1 MAFRDFY
8 NAIKQAA
15 EYEYGVGAEDQ
26 RAAYQEARE
35 RKGKQKEGP
44 KMKSMLG
51 SYRTPQVIKAV
62 LGKEDPDFAAARAEQ
77 NIPIRKGSRE
87 EKIGTILGAVG
98 ADLTQDAARRF
109 WWLLNAPQA
118 VGEIIAEQSVE
129 FANPALYDIERVGIG
144 KFKSDGTEITK
155 PRRKFKPGYVQALSI
170 PAGYAINQA
179 LGLMTPFGGA
189 EGYKAAIPSAEDPTK
204 TDNLLAEIGAKYFL
218 GRTGD
223 LLPYDEFVK
232 VRPDVSKD
240 EYQRYKAYKFDKRM
254 DFDPRDGDLSVLPM
268 GVLKFQDEGIH
279 GPEINFLGRSI
290 PVTTGVTP
298 FIGAVAGTM
307 AGVRTRRPIKGG
319 FLGGT
324 AGLAAGTALGSV
336 IEGERRRRNAEEN
349 LLDTL

>member
-1 MAFRDFY
+1 MT
-8 NAIKQAA
+8 
-15 EYEYGVGAEDQ
+15 
-26 RAAYQEARE
+26 
-35 RKGKQKEGP
+35 
-44 KMKSMLG
+44 SMMG
-51 SYRTPQVIKAV
+51 SYRTPQVLKSIF
-62 LGKEDPDFAAARAEQ
+62 GKEDLEFQKARAESS
-77 NIPIRKGSRE
+77 IPIRKKTRE
-87 EKIGTILGAVG
+87 EKIGSVLGAIG
-98 ADLTQDAARRF
+98 ADLTQDSLRRF

-118 VGEIIAEQSVE
+118 VGEIVAEQAVE
-129 FANPALYDIERVGIG
+129 RANPGLYDVVEVGTG
-144 KFKSDGTEITK
+144 KFKPDGSEIMRQK
-155 PRRKFKPGYVQALSI
+155 RKYKPGFVQALSI

-204 TDNLLAEIGAKYFL
+204 TDNLLAEVGAKYFL

-254 DFDPRDGDLSVLPM
+254 DFNPLDGDFSPLPM

>member
-8 NAIKQAA
+8 TSIKEAA
-15 EYEYGVGAEDQ
+15 QYEYGVGAEEQ

-35 RKGKQKEGP
+35 KKGKQKEAP

-51 SYRTPQVIKAV
+51 SYRTPQVFNAIF
-62 LGKEDPDFAAARAEQ
+62 GKEDEQFRNARAKL
-77 NIPIRKGSRE
+77 NIPIRTATRE
-87 EKIGTILGAVG
+87 EKIGSILGAIG
-98 ADLTQDAARRF
+98 ADLTQDALRRF

-118 VGEIIAEQSVE
+118 VGEIIAEQGVE
-129 FANPALYDIERVGIG
+129 YANPELYDVEEYDSG
-144 KFKSDGTEITK
+144 KRTKSGK
-155 PRRKFKPGYVQALSI
+155 PIMRNRRKFKPGYVQALSI

-290 PVTTGVTP
+290 PVTTGITP
-298 FIGAVAGTM
+298 FVGAVAGTM

-324 AGLAAGTALGSV
+324 AGLAAGTALGNV